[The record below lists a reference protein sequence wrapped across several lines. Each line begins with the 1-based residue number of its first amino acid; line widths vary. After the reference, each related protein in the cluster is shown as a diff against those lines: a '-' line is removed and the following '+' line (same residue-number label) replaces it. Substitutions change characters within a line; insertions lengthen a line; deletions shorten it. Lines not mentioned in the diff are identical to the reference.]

1 VAYWDSFAPV
11 GAEES
16 LPLASRHGSTS
27 LAATLYVCSF
37 VSGVAALGYEVV
49 WTKSLSLT
57 FGATRLAAGAV
68 LAGFLGGM
76 GLGARAYPALLARFR
91 RPIRTYALLE
101 IGIAATA
108 LPLTLLLPRLPG
120 FFARIA
126 TPAGGDAGL
135 VALRFVFAL
144 LLLLIP
150 CALMGAT
157 FPALSV
163 ILIRSESALARH
175 LGLLYGLNTLGAALG
190 AALAG
195 IVSIEAL
202 GLRGT
207 VLAGNVL
214 NLAVA
219 AIVLRRAASER
230 DDLEGEP
237 ERRAEHADLAGRAEP
252 AERIAT
258 RLPRALTGA
267 VIVGSGLA
275 TLAYEIVWFR
285 ALTYLFGNST
295 YAFTTMLFVFLLGL
309 GAGPFL
315 FRPIARRPCPERALA
330 LCQLGIAVFAT
341 AAIGIVALAVG
352 SLDVQERVS
361 IFFQTFF
368 NRPWQQR
375 LLIDAAVAV
384 VAMFPA
390 TLLMGL
396 SFPLATSLFLGDLRR
411 LAPRLGNAVLLANV
425 GSIAG
430 ALGGALLVLP
440 IFGTA
445 GGTRAIAAVNLA
457 LGIAVL
463 ARTPTSTPRR
473 LAIASAALAATLLA
487 AVALPSRV
495 HFTVAGAITEN
506 ADLLYE
512 REGDLATVQVWRDRD
527 RPECLG
533 MAIDGTTIG
542 ATPGWGGTLWP
553 KQVLLAH
560 LPFALDDRLRDVM
573 TIGLGS
579 GSTME
584 ALLEHPGVRSV
595 DVVEINAPV
604 VEGCRLFPYATSLN
618 DRRVTVVV
626 DDALQFLQRSPRRW
640 DAIVSDGKE
649 AMSFAGT
656 AKLLTRE
663 FYERCRQH
671 LTDDGLLV
679 QWVPLAIG
687 AEEYRMIV
695 RTLGAVFENV
705 DVFFEPPSH
714 VLFVASSRPLQGR
727 PRDGVP
733 FGDAAARDLAELGIE
748 GAEGLRARWVAGGR
762 SLATTTGEGPLNT
775 WDRPRLEFTGYKLS
789 PARWGTETAEILA
802 SMEKAA
808 GVAESS
814 SEAGDFAS
822 GADARALRI
831 LRVALAEHVAGRH
844 DRASVFAM
852 RALATDPEDPVVRL
866 WAQRIAGP
874 PGAALAAQP

>member
-1 VAYWDSFAPV
+1 M
-11 GAEES
+11 
-16 LPLASRHGSTS
+16 ASRHGSTS

-120 FFARIA
+120 LFAKIA
-126 TPAGGDAGL
+126 TPAGGDASL

-144 LLLLIP
+144 LLLLVP

-207 VLAGNVL
+207 VLAGNLL

-219 AIVLRRAASER
+219 AIVLRRAAVG
-230 DDLEGEP
+230 DDHLEGEA
-237 ERRAEHADLAGRAEP
+237 ERRAERALQAERGAERADLAGRAEP

-267 VIVGSGLA
+267 VIAGSGLA

-315 FRPIARRPCPERALA
+315 FRPIARRPHPERALA

-368 NRPWQQR
+368 NRPWPQR
-375 LLIDAAVAV
+375 LLIDAAVAF

-411 LAPRLGNAVLLANV
+411 LAPRLGNAVLLANA

-430 ALGGALLVLP
+430 ALGGALFVLP

-457 LGIAVL
+457 LGVAVL
-463 ARTPTSTPRR
+463 TRTPTPLPRR
-473 LAIASAALAATLLA
+473 LAIASAALAATLLV

-495 HFTVAGAITEN
+495 RFTVAGAVTDH

-512 REGDLATVQVWRDRD
+512 KEGDLATVQVWRDRD
-527 RPECLG
+527 RPEALG

-542 ATPGWGGTLWP
+542 ATREWGSTLWT

-579 GSTME
+579 GSTVE

-604 VEGCRLFPYATSLN
+604 MEGCRYFPYAASLA
-618 DRRVTVVV
+618 DPRVSVVV

-663 FYERCRQH
+663 FYERCRAD

-714 VLFVASSRPLQGR
+714 VLFVASARALEGR

-733 FGDAAARDLAELGIE
+733 FGDAASRDLAELGIE
-748 GAEGLRARWVAGGR
+748 GAAGLRARWVADAR
-762 SLATTTGEGPLNT
+762 SLATTVGEGPLNT

-789 PARWGTETAEILA
+789 PARWGAETAEMLA
-802 SMEKAA
+802 SMERASSA
-808 GVAESS
+808 AESTS
-814 SEAGDFAS
+814 GAQEFAS
-822 GADARALRI
+822 GADARALRV
-831 LRVALAEHVAGRH
+831 LRVALGEHVAGRR

-852 RALATDPEDPVVRL
+852 RALAAAPSDPVVRL
-866 WAQRIAGP
+866 WAQRIAGG
-874 PGAALAAQP
+874 PGAALAAER